1 MLSLLDRIFP
11 TDYVIE
17 SLWYNQVIMQ
27 RKVRR
32 KILEWGDL
40 FTLREELQYAQI
52 DFPATFYNFDELNNS
67 FVVQNSNKTVHVYLK
82 EDRKIAVD
90 DFSIQR
96 TYNFESL
103 ETTEIRLLHG
113 NVIIS
118 YASYG
123 RKVEIIMKEN
133 EKEIKKLKISYPA
146 ALSYDG
152 CEAERLILSLVSRGE
167 LDFSLAEEGIFKKI
181 SVHAEVKCQ

>member
-1 MLSLLDRIFP
+1 MSSLLDRIFP
-11 TDYVIE
+11 TDYVVE
-17 SLWYNQVIMQ
+17 SLWHDLVIMQ

-40 FTLREELQYAQI
+40 FSLSSELEYAQI
-52 DFPATFYNFDELNNS
+52 DFPATFYNFDDLNNS

-82 EDRKIAVD
+82 EDRKIAVG
-90 DFSIQR
+90 DFRIQR
-96 TYNFESL
+96 TYNFEGL

-118 YASYG
+118 YAEDG

-133 EKEIKKLKISYPA
+133 EKEIKKLKIAYPA

-152 CEAERLILSLVSRGE
+152 CEAEKLILSLVSKGE
-167 LDFSLAEEGIFKKI
+167 LDFSLAEEEILKKI
-181 SVHAEVKCQ
+181 AVHAEVKCQ

>member
-1 MLSLLDRIFP
+1 MSLLDRIFP

-52 DFPATFYNFDELNNS
+52 DFPATFCNFDDLNNS

-82 EDRKIAVD
+82 GNRKITVD
-90 DFSIQR
+90 DFNTQR
-96 TYNFESL
+96 TYNSEGL
-103 ETTEIRLLHG
+103 ETTERRLRHG
-113 NVIIS
+113 KSVIIS
-118 YASYG
+118 YAGYG

-133 EKEIKKLKISYPA
+133 EKEIKKLKITYPV

-152 CEAERLILSLVSRGE
+152 CEAEKLILSLGDDFD
-167 LDFSLAEEGIFKKI
+167 LDFSLAEEGILKKI
-181 SVHAEVKCQ
+181 AVHAEVKCQ